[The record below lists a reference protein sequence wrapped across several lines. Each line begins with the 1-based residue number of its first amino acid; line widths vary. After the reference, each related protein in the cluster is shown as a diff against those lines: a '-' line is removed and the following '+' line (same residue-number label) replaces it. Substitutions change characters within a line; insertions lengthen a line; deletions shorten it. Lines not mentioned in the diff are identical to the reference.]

1 MCCLG
6 IQTENTLRSPEELT
20 IWALFKKKRWGLYF
34 IKAPLHWI
42 EMSLL
47 GLGWKQLI
55 LISVATDRG
64 IDPACSRLVG

>member
-1 MCCLG
+1 MLLG
-6 IQTENTLRSPEELT
+6 DPDREHTQISRGAHHMGFIL
-20 IWALFKKKRWGLYF
+20 KKRWGLYF